1 MKTTK
6 LFIAIIGI
14 LFLFNSVVTG
24 GSLKEEPLE
33 VEQWMTEYLYE
44 IPAKPKIQVIYV
56 DNLYEFKI
64 VSKVI
69 NAAKDLFP
77 SEFENIE
84 IRIELGEEFNEQP
97 LQFEDWMISP
107 FPSEEE
113 IVLEKWMMTPFV

>member
-14 LFLFNSVVTG
+14 LFLFNSAVTG

-44 IPAKPKIQVIYV
+44 VPVKPETQVIYV
-56 DNLYEFKI
+56 DNLSEFKI

-69 NAAKDLFP
+69 NVAKEIFP
-77 SEFENIE
+77 SEFEDIE
-84 IRIELGEEFNEQP
+84 IIIEIGEEFNEKP
-97 LQFEDWMISP
+97 LELENWMMKPIK
-107 FPSEEE
+107 FEEE
-113 IVLEKWMMTPFV
+113 IVLENWMMKPFV